1 MRNSYYLRLGGINRS
16 GTSFLKAIVTALS
29 VVILIAG
36 CATQG
41 NVPIEDRAAP
51 PSRRINTHIVEKEDT
66 LYSIA
71 WRYEKDFRELA
82 RINRIPEPYVI
93 YIGQRLKLSGTVVER
108 GAGSSAQSGGARVTA
123 TPSRPVATTT
133 RVNTASVSSS
143 GNTATSTPTPS
154 VPSGVPDKVSDWIW
168 PLDGRV
174 VMAFGSSDLVRGI
187 TLDTESTVDVKAA
200 ADGVVVYAGSGVRGY
215 GNFLILKHS
224 DLYLSAYAYNSELL
238 TEEGD
243 RVLQGQRIARSGKDI
258 EGQPRLYFE
267 IRRDGKPVDPIR
279 YLPKR

>member
-1 MRNSYYLRLGGINRS
+1 
-16 GTSFLKAIVTALS
+16 
-29 VVILIAG
+29 
-36 CATQG
+36 
-41 NVPIEDRAAP
+41 
-51 PSRRINTHIVEKEDT
+51 
-66 LYSIA
+66 
-71 WRYEKDFRELA
+71 
-82 RINRIPEPYVI
+82 
-93 YIGQRLKLSGTVVER
+93 VVER
-108 GAGSSAQSGGARVTA
+108 GAASTSGSSGSTA

-133 RVNTASVSSS
+133 RVSTASVPSSS
-143 GNTATSTPTPS
+143 TSTSTTPTPS
-154 VPSGVPDKVSDWIW
+154 VPSGVPDNVSDWIW
-168 PLDGRV
+168 PIEGSV

-187 TLDTESTVDVKAA
+187 TLDTKNAVDVKAA

-279 YLPKR
+279 YLPRR

>member
-1 MRNSYYLRLGGINRS
+1 MRNSHYLGLGGIKGCVAS
-16 GTSFLKAIVTALS
+16 LFKAIAALLA

-41 NVPIEDRAAP
+41 NVPIDDRATP
-51 PSRRINTHIVEKEDT
+51 PSRRINTHVVEQGDT

-93 YIGQRLKLSGTVVER
+93 FIGQRLKLSGSAVER
-108 GAGSSAQSGGARVTA
+108 GTVSSTGSSGSTA

-133 RVNTASVSSS
+133 RVNTASVPSSS
-143 GNTATSTPTPS
+143 TATSSTAIPS
-154 VPSGVPDKVSDWIW
+154 VPSGVPDNVSDWIW

-174 VMAFGSSDLVRGI
+174 VMAFGSSELVRGI
-187 TLDTESTVDVKAA
+187 TLDTERTVDVKAA

-238 TEEGD
+238 AEESD
-243 RVLQGQRIARSGKDI
+243 RVVQGQRIARSGKDI
-258 EGQPRLYFE
+258 EGDPRLYFE